1 MRLIERLCQINSKIP
16 TWEGREIMK
25 NIRLIRPTL
34 ELKEKALAFRQEF
47 FDNNEMIIN
56 GSELF
61 DKTES
66 YEEWIKSVTDN
77 TDAETV
83 NPNWVVTDTFFAIDE
98 ANTVVGIIDLRHIL
112 NDFLKDLGNCGYSV
126 RPSERRKGYAT
137 EMLRQLLNVAR
148 NIRLNE
154 IHLSVERDNEPSI
167 KTIIK
172 NGGVYERS
180 FEFEGEQ
187 ADIYKIVL

>member
-1 MRLIERLCQINSKIP
+1 
-16 TWEGREIMK
+16 MK
-25 NIRLIRPTL
+25 NIRLVRPTF
-34 ELKEKALAFRQEF
+34 ELKEKAMEFKQEF
-47 FDNNEMIIN
+47 FDNNEMVIN
-56 GSELF
+56 GSELL
-61 DKTES
+61 DKMDS
-66 YEEWIKSVTDN
+66 YEEWLKSVTDN
-77 TDAETV
+77 IDEKTV

-98 ANTVVGIIDLRHIL
+98 ENTIIGIIDLRHTL

-148 NIRLNE
+148 NVRLGE

-180 FEFEGEQ
+180 FAFEGEQ
-187 ADIYKIVL
+187 ADIYRIAL

>member
-1 MRLIERLCQINSKIP
+1 MEFGQH
-16 TWEGREIMK
+16 EIIK
-25 NIRLIRPTL
+25 KIRLIRPTL
-34 ELKEKALAFRQEF
+34 ELKDKAMEFKQEF

-77 TDAETV
+77 MNAETV
-83 NPNWVVTDTFFAIDE
+83 NPDWVVTDTFFAIDE
-98 ANTVVGIIDLRHIL
+98 ANTIVGIIDLRHSL
-112 NDFLKDLGNCGYSV
+112 NDFLKNLGNCGYSV
-126 RPSERRKGYAT
+126 RPSARKKGYAA
-137 EMLRQLLNVAR
+137 EMLRQLLNIAR
-148 NIRLNE
+148 NIGLDY

-167 KTIIK
+167 RTIIK
-172 NGGVYERS
+172 NGGIYERS

-187 ADIYKIVL
+187 ADIYRIIL